1 MHQKSSK
8 TLIRSLPWQ
17 IIGIQMIT
25 ECVRKQFLHSVIHRI
40 ITKYISS
47 MRPDLSR
54 AFSFRFVGTSRL
66 STQRSRKNFLL
77 ILLVQELDALALL
90 FANAECQQKAIA
102 QFLMLMLLVK
112 GVGKNVTL
120 LTGNS
125 KWTDCKL

>member
-1 MHQKSSK
+1 
-8 TLIRSLPWQ
+8 
-17 IIGIQMIT
+17 
-25 ECVRKQFLHSVIHRI
+25 
-40 ITKYISS
+40 